1 MDDVTKPSNFKF
13 SVQDICSVNRLPRH
27 TESAVSYYR
36 TSISL
41 GPKSGSSL
49 WNHCPPSPGGN
60 GNDRPNNL
68 NSRFL
73 KLELNENN
81 ETNQKLC
88 NGYHINCN
96 STDSLKSL
104 DKRGSSETDN
114 RGNNSTSLCW
124 PNSSLASP
132 SHTSVTLPVGTN
144 HSYHRGGL
152 VGLNNLGNTC
162 FMNSILQ
169 CLSNTAPLT
178 EYCLEDRYLKDIN
191 KSSSMNGMLFRSYAD
206 LMKELW
212 DPDMVN
218 SSTSPSRFKSQI
230 QRFAPR
236 FMGYSQQDSQ
246 EFLRYVLEGLHMEV
260 NRVQKRPHP
269 IKPDYEAEDRLPDNE
284 KANLYWKRYLSMD
297 NSEIVDLF
305 VGQLMSTLECADCS
319 FKSTTFD
326 PFWDLSLPIP
336 KKPNVNILD
345 CLNLFTSKEELD
357 GDDRPICSRC
367 KTRRRCTKSFSI
379 QKFPNILVLHLKRF
393 SGERF
398 RSKMSVMVD
407 YPLRSLDLI
416 GFATPSCTQRSAQ
429 YKLYAVSNHSGNVYT
444 GHYTASCLNPYT
456 GNWYSYND
464 SHVHA
469 ISENSVVSAEG
480 YVLFYTLV
488 RYISILL
495 FSFSLEFVIFS

>member
-1 MDDVTKPSNFKF
+1 ML
-13 SVQDICSVNRLPRH
+13 SVNRLPKH
-27 TESAVSYYR
+27 TDSPPPYYR
-36 TSISL
+36 SAISL
-41 GPKSGSSL
+41 GPKSGSTL
-49 WNHCPPSPGGN
+49 WNSTTSSLGGN
-60 GNDRPNNL
+60 VNDRSSDL
-68 NSRFL
+68 NGRFS
-73 KLELNENN
+73 KLDLNES
-81 ETNQKLC
+81 TNSSKKLC
-88 NGYHINCN
+88 NVYR
-96 STDSLKSL
+96 STGILGL
-104 DKRGSSETDN
+104 NLVRG
-114 RGNNSTSLCW
+114 LV
-124 PNSSLASP
+124 SP
-132 SHTSVTLPVGTN
+132 VANPPRAPISLPVN
-144 HSYHRGGL
+144 SHHSYHRGGL

-178 EYCLEDRYLKDIN
+178 EYCLEDRFLKDIN
-191 KSSSMNGMLFRSYAD
+191 KSSSMNGMLFHLTDILFLRFPHHYQIAYAD
-206 LMKELW
+206 LMKEIW
-212 DPDMVN
+212 DPDLAN

-260 NRVQKRPHP
+260 NRVQKRPNP
-269 IKPDYEAEDRLPDNE
+269 IKPNYEAEDCLPDNE

-305 VGQLMSTLECADCS
+305 VGQLMSTLECGECS

-336 KKPNVNILD
+336 KKSNVSILD

-357 GDDRPICSRC
+357 D
-367 KTRRRCTKSFSI
+367 
-379 QKFPNILVLHLKRF
+379 LKRF

-407 YPLRSLDLI
+407 YPLRNLDLI
-416 GFATPSCTQRSAQ
+416 GFSTSSCTQKSAQ
-429 YKLYAVSNHSGNVYT
+429 YKLYAVSNHSGSVYT

-456 GNWYSYND
+456 GDWHSFND

-480 YVLFYTLV
+480 YVLFYTL
-488 RYISILL
+488 IQ
-495 FSFSLEFVIFS
+495 

>member
-1 MDDVTKPSNFKF
+1 MDDLGKRPDFKL
-13 SVQDICSVNRLPRH
+13 SVQGSTFRNYGTPSKYMSVNRLPKH
-27 TESAVSYYR
+27 TDSPSLYYKST
-36 TSISL
+36 TSPGS
-41 GPKSGSSL
+41 KSSSSL
-49 WNHCPPSPGGN
+49 WNSSTSSLTGN
-60 GNDRPNNL
+60 VSDRLNNV
-68 NSRFL
+68 STRFS
-73 KLELNENN
+73 KLELNENPEPN
-81 ETNQKLC
+81 KKLC
-88 NGYHINCN
+88 NGYY
-96 STDSLKSL
+96 TDYCSIENIQSEVQ
-104 DKRGSSETDN
+104 RESSEI
-114 RGNNSTSLCW
+114 GKSINSRIYTRWS
-124 PNSSLASP
+124 NSSPIHTTASSLVG
-132 SHTSVTLPVGTN
+132 SHL
-144 HSYHRGGL
+144 SYHRGGL

-206 LMKELW
+206 LMKEIW
-212 DPDMVN
+212 DPDMAN

-260 NRVQKRPHP
+260 NRVQKRPIP
-269 IKPDYEAEDRLPDNE
+269 TKPDYEAEDRLPDNE
-284 KANLYWKRYLSMD
+284 KANLYWRRYLSMD

-357 GDDRPICSRC
+357 GDERAICSRC

-379 QKFPNILVLHLKRF
+379 QKFPQILVLHLKRF

-407 YPLRSLDLI
+407 YPLRNLDLI
-416 GFATPSCTQRSAQ
+416 EFATSSCTQKSAQ
-429 YKLYAVSNHSGNVYT
+429 YKLYAVSNHSGSVYT

-456 GNWYSYND
+456 GDWHSFND
-464 SHVHA
+464 SHVHL
-469 ISENSVVSAEG
+469 ISENSAISSEG
-480 YVLFYTLV
+480 YVLFYTLQQ
-488 RYISILL
+488 
-495 FSFSLEFVIFS
+495 

>member
-1 MDDVTKPSNFKF
+1 MDDLTKQPDFKL
-13 SVQDICSVNRLPRH
+13 SIQGRSIRNYGSHPRYMLSVNRLPKH
-27 TESAVSYYR
+27 TDSPPPYYR
-36 TSISL
+36 SAISL
-41 GPKSGSSL
+41 GPKSGSTL
-49 WNHCPPSPGGN
+49 WNSSTSSLGGN
-60 GNDRPNNL
+60 VSDRLNDL
-68 NSRFL
+68 NGRIS
-73 KLELNENN
+73 KLELSES
-81 ETNQKLC
+81 TSSSKKLC
-88 NGYHINCN
+88 NGYHTDYFPVKNLQSIDRREFSEINN
-96 STDSLKSL
+96 T
-104 DKRGSSETDN
+104 
-114 RGNNSTSLCW
+114 
-124 PNSSLASP
+124 NSSKNSVRCLDSSLTSP
-132 SHTSVTLPVGTN
+132 LRATVSLPVN
-144 HSYHRGGL
+144 SHHSYHRGGL

-178 EYCLEDRYLKDIN
+178 EYCLEDRFLKDIN
-191 KSSSMNGMLFRSYAD
+191 KSSSMNGLLFHSYAD
-206 LMKELW
+206 LMKEIW
-212 DPDMVN
+212 DPDMAN

-260 NRVQKRPHP
+260 NRVQKRPNP
-269 IKPDYEAEDRLPDNE
+269 IKPDYEAEDCLPDNE
-284 KANLYWKRYLSMD
+284 KANLYWRRYLSMD

-305 VGQLMSTLECADCS
+305 VGQLMSTLECGECS

-336 KKPNVNILD
+336 KKSNVSILD

-357 GDDRPICSRC
+357 GNERPICSRC
-367 KTRRRCTKSFSI
+367 KTRRRCAKSFSI
-379 QKFPNILVLHLKRF
+379 QKFPQILVLHLKRF

-407 YPLRSLDLI
+407 YPLRNLDLI
-416 GFATPSCTQRSAQ
+416 GFATSSCTQKSAQ
-429 YKLYAVSNHSGNVYT
+429 YKLYAVSNHSGSVYT

-456 GNWYSYND
+456 GDWHSFND

-480 YVLFYTLV
+480 YVLFYTLI
-488 RYISILL
+488 R
-495 FSFSLEFVIFS
+495 